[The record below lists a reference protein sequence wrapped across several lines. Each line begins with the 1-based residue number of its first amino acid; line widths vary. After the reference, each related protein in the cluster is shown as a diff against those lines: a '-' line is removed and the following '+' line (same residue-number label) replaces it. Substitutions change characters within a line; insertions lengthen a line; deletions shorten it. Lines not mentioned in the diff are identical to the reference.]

1 MVIMAKGKTKTRTVY
16 RKAKTYARR
25 ASGGGKKFGDAISGF
40 ISGGLGVLVGNRFLG
55 TWGQPVSDIGVG
67 YFMKN
72 DTLTTLGGRSIGAM
86 LASGSGLGG
95 SSGGSNGIPT
105 SAILR

>member
-1 MVIMAKGKTKTRTVY
+1 MAKRKTKTKTVY

-25 ASGGGKKFGDAISGF
+25 VSGGGKKFSEGISGF
-40 ISGGLGVLVGNRFLG
+40 LAGGLGVLVGQRFLG
-55 TWGQPVSDIGVG
+55 NWGQPASDIGVG

-72 DTLTTLGGRSIGAM
+72 DTLMTLGGRSIGAM

-95 SSGGSNGIPT
+95 STGGSNGIPT